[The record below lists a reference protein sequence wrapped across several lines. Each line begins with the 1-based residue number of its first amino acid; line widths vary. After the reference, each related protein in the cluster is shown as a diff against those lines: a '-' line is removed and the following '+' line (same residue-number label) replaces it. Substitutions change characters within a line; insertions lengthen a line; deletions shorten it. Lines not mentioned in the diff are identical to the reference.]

1 MAAGAAH
8 PSGRSKGAQAA
19 DGGFISKN
27 GIATICEEVTIAETT
42 GAGTYSGS
50 VDIPA
55 GATILDVKIRN
66 TAAWTATTSATLIAG
81 DTEDPNGFYDAINL
95 KATDLV
101 VGEELNFE
109 NLGGKPG
116 VYLVAATGHRDVY
129 RPSATKVTVEVITV
143 GAAGNAGRTRMLVIY
158 AAPAAIVR
166 AATKV

>member
-1 MAAGAAH
+1 MPAGAAH

-27 GIATICEEVTIAETT
+27 GIAIICEEVTIAEST

-66 TAAWTATTSATLIAG
+66 TVAWTATTSATLIAG

-101 VGEELNFE
+101 VGEELNFDQ
-109 NLGGKPG
+109 LGGKPG
-116 VYLVAATGHRDVY
+116 VYLVAATGHRDAY
-129 RPSATKVTVEVITV
+129 RATATKVTVEVITV
-143 GAAGNAGRTRMLVIY
+143 GAAGNAGRTRVLVIY

-166 AATKV
+166 AATKA

>member
-1 MAAGAAH
+1 MPAGAAH

-19 DGGFISKN
+19 DGGFISGN
-27 GIATICEEVTIAETT
+27 GIAVICEEVTFVETT
-42 GAGTYSGS
+42 GAGVYTGS

-55 GATILDVKIRN
+55 GATIIDVKFRN
-66 TAAWTATTSATLIAG
+66 TADWTAATSATLIVG

-116 VYLVAATGHRDVY
+116 VYLVAATGHRNVY
-129 RPSATKVTVEVITV
+129 RAAKTKVTAEVTTV
-143 GAAGNAGRTRMLVIY
+143 GATGNAGRSRMQVIY

>member
-1 MAAGAAH
+1 MPAGAAH

-27 GIATICEEVTIAETT
+27 GIAIICEEVTIAEST

-66 TAAWTATTSATLIAG
+66 TVAWTATTSATLIAG

-101 VGEELNFE
+101 VGEELNFDQ
-109 NLGGKPG
+109 LGGKPG
-116 VYLVAATGHRDVY
+116 VYLVAATGHRDAY
-129 RPSATKVTVEVITV
+129 RATATKVTVEVITV

-166 AATKV
+166 AATKA

>member
-1 MAAGAAH
+1 MAAGAAN
-8 PSGRSKGAQAA
+8 PSGTSKGGQGP
-19 DGGFISKN
+19 GGGCISKN

>member
-95 KATDLV
+95 KGLRYHQQLV
-101 VGEELNFE
+101 L
-109 NLGGKPG
+109 L
-116 VYLVAATGHRDVY
+116 
-129 RPSATKVTVEVITV
+129 
-143 GAAGNAGRTRMLVIY
+143 M
-158 AAPAAIVR
+158 
-166 AATKV
+166 